1 MKTNLA
7 RRQSI
12 MELEVILNHAIKD
25 GEAPD
30 GTDDLGLK
38 HLFTPTDDV
47 YGCSTYARELTIP
60 KGMLVVGKIH
70 KKPHLAFLMKGTML
84 VTTEEGDLKR
94 MTAPMS
100 FVVPAGVKRAA
111 YIEEEITIVNVHL
124 TKETEEAN
132 LSKVEEEVI
141 SPSYEAMGLEEPD
154 LTGLNKFLCNLDA
167 KIIE

>member
-1 MKTNLA
+1 
-7 RRQSI
+7 
-12 MELEVILNHAIKD
+12 
-25 GEAPD
+25 
-30 GTDDLGLK
+30 
-38 HLFTPTDDV
+38 
-47 YGCSTYARELTIP
+47 
-60 KGMLVVGKIH
+60 MLVVGKIH

-154 LTGLNKFLCNLDA
+154 LTGLNNFLSNLDA

>member
-12 MELEVILNHAIKD
+12 MELEVILNHAIQD
-25 GEAPD
+25 GAAPD

-38 HLFTPTDDV
+38 HFFTPTDDV

-60 KGMLVVGKIH
+60 TGMLVVGKIH

-154 LTGLNKFLCNLDA
+154 LTGLNNFLSNLDA